1 MFAVIATIED
11 ESARELITELYIKY
25 YNTVRAKAFAF
36 VHDDF
41 EAEEIVQ
48 EAFVR
53 LIEHSDLLL
62 TLNKASLPVYVM
74 TTVKNT
80 AIKHWNKN
88 KENAENSDFD
98 SEESLLRW
106 ADDKFA
112 LPEELYVQ
120 KEQLSALARAIPQ
133 LSEKDRYLLESKY
146 ILQLSDKEIAQGLNI
161 GSESVRTCLMRARR
175 RAYAI
180 MKGEMHDE

>member
-62 TLNKASLPVYVM
+62 TLNKASLPFYVM

-106 ADDKFA
+106 ADAKFA